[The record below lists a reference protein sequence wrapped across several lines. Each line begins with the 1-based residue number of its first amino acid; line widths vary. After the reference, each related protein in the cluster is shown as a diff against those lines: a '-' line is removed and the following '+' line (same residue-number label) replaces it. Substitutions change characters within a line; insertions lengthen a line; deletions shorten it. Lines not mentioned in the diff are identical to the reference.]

1 MKRNRNVF
9 IMAICLFI
17 AFGLWTALIC
27 FVDVRPI
34 GPLSSSIGFAGINK
48 FIHNL
53 TGTNIAIYNIT
64 DWLGLVP
71 IIVCLGFG
79 ILGLIQWFK
88 RKSIRK
94 VDSSIL
100 LLGGFYILTFA
111 IYLFFENVVI
121 NYRPILINGYLEASY
136 PSSTTM
142 LTLCVMPTAFQ
153 QFSARIKNIFFKK
166 IVLYS
171 IVVFSLFMIV
181 GRLICGVHWFT
192 DIVGGALL
200 SAGLVMMY
208 YSLVVIFDK

>member
-1 MKRNRNVF
+1 MKRNRKVF
-9 IMAICLFI
+9 IASICLFI

-111 IYLFFENVVI
+111 IYLFFENMVI

-171 IVVFSLFMIV
+171 VVVFSLFMIV

-208 YSLVVIFDK
+208 YSLVGIVEK

>member
-9 IMAICLFI
+9 IMAICLLI
-17 AFGLWTALIC
+17 AFGVWTVMVC
-27 FVDVRPI
+27 CVDVRAI
-34 GPLSSSIGFAGINK
+34 GPGNSLVGFAGINK

-53 TGTNIAIYNIT
+53 TGTNFALYNIT

-71 IIVCLGFG
+71 IVVCLGFG
-79 ILGLIQWFK
+79 ILGLIQWLK

-94 VDSSIL
+94 VDGSVL
-100 LLGGFYILTFA
+100 LLGGFYILAFA

-208 YSLVVIFDK
+208 YSLVGIVEK

>member
-1 MKRNRNVF
+1 MKRNRSVF
-9 IMAICLFI
+9 IASISLLVLF
-17 AFGLWTALIC
+17 ALWTVMIC
-27 FVDVRPI
+27 HVDVRPI
-34 GPLSSSIGFAGINK
+34 GPRGSLVGFAGINK

-166 IVLYS
+166 IVLYG

-208 YSLVVIFDK
+208 YSLVGIVEK